1 MKLCKPGMRC
11 MTLNGGCVVFRPS
24 ALSHYLGGEFHNC
37 LLCWNIYSTHDF
49 ALKHIAVQ
57 GFILSMPI
65 SLLGEYNSCYIL
77 IISFLF
83 FFPSLHLLMLNF
95 GIMDLSMFSRAID
108 ILCFEDNCASDVIVV
123 PQVCFGH
130 F

>member
-24 ALSHYLGGEFHNC
+24 ALNHYLGGEFHNC

-57 GFILSMPI
+57 GFILSMSI
-65 SLLGEYNSCYIL
+65 SLLGEYNSCYLL
-77 IISFLF
+77 ILF
-83 FFPSLHLLMLNF
+83 FSFPASLHLLMLNF
-95 GIMDLSMFSRAID
+95 GIRAVD
-108 ILCFEDNCASDVIVV
+108 ILCFEDSCAGDLIVV
-123 PQVCFGH
+123 PHVCFGH